1 MKAVMSVDVEEW
13 FHIPIGFDNFLP
25 SDQWDNAEMRVQD
38 VLPKMWDIFERNSVT
53 ATFFFLGWIAE
64 KHPDLVKETFRRGH
78 EVATHGYAHKLIYNQ
93 TQDEF
98 SEDIFKSKSILENL
112 TGHSVIGYR
121 APGFSITPATEW
133 AFEIL
138 AENAIKYDSSIFPG
152 RRFFGHYDKFNK
164 EPTIVQTSNKE
175 IIEFPQTV
183 VDFGITRLSCFGG
196 GYFRLFP
203 ESIILNMA
211 TIIKKSDRPLIL
223 YIHPRDIDIHQP
235 KIPFPFLKKIRHYIN
250 ISKTEQKLAR
260 IAGCFN
266 FQSFAMLLS
275 DVAFLETLQHSAS
288 STKHTTL
295 QALALRSTL
304 TVS

>member
-133 AFEIL
+133 AFDIL
-138 AENAIKYDSSIFPG
+138 AQHGIKYDSSIFPG
-152 RRFFGHYDKFNK
+152 KRFFGHYDKFNK
-164 EPTIVQTSNKE
+164 EPIIVHTSDKE

-183 VDFGITRLSCFGG
+183 VDFGIIRLSCFGG

-203 ESIILNMA
+203 ESVILNMA
-211 TIIKKSDRPLIL
+211 RIIKKSDRPLIL

-235 KIPFPFLKKIRHYIN
+235 KIQFSFLKNIRHYIN

-260 IAGCFN
+260 ISGCFN
-266 FQSFAMLLS
+266 FQSFEMLLS
-275 DVAFLETLQHSAS
+275 DVAFMEKLQHSAS
-288 STKHTTL
+288 STKHTML
-295 QALALRSTL
+295 
-304 TVS
+304 